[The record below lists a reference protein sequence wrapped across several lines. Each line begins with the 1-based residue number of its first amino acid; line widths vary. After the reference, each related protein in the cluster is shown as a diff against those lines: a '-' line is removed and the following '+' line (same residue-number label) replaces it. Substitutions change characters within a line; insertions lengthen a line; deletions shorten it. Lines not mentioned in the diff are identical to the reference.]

1 MTTKDRIELD
11 RVTIRFAGDSGD
23 GMQLT
28 GSQFT
33 NTSAIVGND
42 LATFPDFPAEIRAPA
57 GTLPG
62 VSSFQVQ
69 IGEVDVHT
77 PGDEPDV
84 LVAMNPAAL
93 RVNLPSLPQGG
104 TLIVDTTSFT
114 LRNLDKAGYGA
125 NPLTDGSLDG
135 YHLIQADIT
144 KLTLNALEALEIDNQ
159 SKTRCKNFF
168 ALGMMYW
175 MYNRPLGPTK
185 EWIERKFTRKPVLA
199 EANKQALSAGYNYAN
214 TAELMPS
221 SFEVRPARIEP
232 GVYRSISGN
241 QALALGLV
249 AASKQASLPLFLG
262 TYPITPASD
271 ILHELSKYKEYG
283 VITFQAEDEIAA
295 VSAAIGASYGGG
307 LAVTSTSGP
316 GMALKS
322 EALSLAIKTELPII
336 AIDVQRAGPSTG
348 MPTKTEQSD
357 LLQSLFGRHGESP
370 ICIISCSRPTD
381 CFDVAREAVRIAVT
395 FMTPVIILS
404 DGYIANGTGPWK
416 IPDPDS
422 LEPISVRR
430 PVDPESFMPY
440 ARDAETLGRSWAIP
454 GMPGFEHR
462 IGGLESQNET
472 GNVSYDPLNHELMS
486 QIRANKIQRI
496 AEFVPEQEVFGP
508 TEGDLLVVSWG
519 GTYGSVYSAVTQAQR
534 AGQSVAHAH
543 LRYLN
548 PLPRNLGDL
557 LKRYKRILVP
567 ELNFGQLAKVLTYT
581 YGLPVEQLN
590 KLQGLPFKI
599 REIRSSIDA
608 LLAPDLPDSS
618 DSADATA
625 SES

>member
-69 IGEVDVHT
+69 IGEIDIHT
-77 PGDEPDV
+77 PGDDPDV

-93 RVNLPSLPQGG
+93 KVNLGILPKGG
-104 TLIVDTTSFT
+104 TLIVDSSAFTS
-114 LRNLDKAGYGA
+114 RNLDKAGYAG

-135 YHLIQADIT
+135 YHLIEADIT
-144 KLTLNALEALEIDNQ
+144 KLTLGALENVEIDNKT
-159 SKTRCKNFF
+159 KTRCKNLF

-175 MYNRPLGPTK
+175 MYNRPMGPTK
-185 EWIERKFTRKPVLA
+185 DWIERKFSRKPLLA
-199 EANKQALSAGYNYAN
+199 EANKLALMAGYNYAN
-214 TAELMPS
+214 TAELMAS
-221 SFEVRPARIEP
+221 SFEIRPARIEP
-232 GVYRSISGN
+232 GIYRSISGN

-249 AASKQASLPLFLG
+249 AASKQAGLPLFLG

-295 VSAAIGASYGGG
+295 VCAAIGASYGGG

-322 EALSLAIKTELPII
+322 EALSLAVKTELPII

-357 LLQSLFGRHGESP
+357 LLQMLYGRHGESP
-370 ICIISCSRPTD
+370 ICIISCSKPTD
-381 CFDVAREAVRIAVT
+381 CFDVAREAARIAIT
-395 FMTPVIILS
+395 FMTPVILLS

-422 LEPISVRR
+422 LEPIQVRR
-430 PVDPESFMPY
+430 PVDPAEFQPY
-440 ARDAETLGRSWAIP
+440 LRDEATLARSWAIP

-462 IGGLESQNET
+462 IGGLESQNVT
-472 GNVSYDPLNHELMS
+472 GNVSYDANNHEVMS
-486 QIRANKIQRI
+486 HIRADKIARI
-496 AEFVPEQEVFGP
+496 AQFIPEQEVVGP
-508 TEGDLLVVSWG
+508 ESGELLVVSWG
-519 GTYGSVYSAVTQAQR
+519 GTYGSVFSAVSQAQQE
-534 AGQSVAHAH
+534 GKSVAHAH
-543 LRYLN
+543 LRYLS
-548 PLPRNLGDL
+548 PLPRNLGEL
-557 LKRYKRILVP
+557 LKRYKKILVP
-567 ELNFGQLAKVLTYT
+567 ELNLGQLSKVLQYT
-581 YGLPVEQLN
+581 YGIEVTPLN
-590 KLQGLPFKI
+590 KIQGHPFKI
-599 REIRSSIDA
+599 RELKAAIDA
-608 LLAPDLPDSS
+608 ALA
-618 DSADATA
+618 
-625 SES
+625 